1 MAKNQETPATHFWER
16 LPDQSI
22 HNPTLKKAWKEI
34 CLNAFAQNAS
44 RGEIS
49 DGLDFEIEILNIL
62 ILDILTPTLQ
72 ENIGSYLSKKL
83 SNDDV
88 ISFLENPE
96 NIIILDFNDPL
107 DKEYYDYF
115 FTIRLINRPLK
126 RVYDFLTYH
135 LKNTFK
141 SDQSRFRNFLDYA
154 ILKDNG
160 NLLND
165 DQRSIISNYF
175 KDPGHQP
182 EYSGPTARESAII
195 LFLNVESK
203 QESESKPKRAWLE
216 RHAIKL
222 NIGVSSFSK
231 KFFDVQKDFK
241 NCNSVLIQEI
251 KSVYPFLNQEA
262 KKVADSQIQRIS
274 QSALQPKKLK
284 RF

>member
-1 MAKNQETPATHFWER
+1 MAKNQETTTTNYWET

-22 HNPTLKKAWKEI
+22 HSPTLKRAWKEI
-34 CLNAFAQNAS
+34 WLNAFAQNVR

-49 DGLDFEIEILNIL
+49 DALDFEIEILNIL

-72 ENIGSYLSKKL
+72 EKIGLYLSKKL
-83 SNDDV
+83 SNGD
-88 ISFLENPE
+88 IKSFLENPK
-96 NIIILDFNDPL
+96 NFIILDFNDPL
-107 DKEYYDYF
+107 DKEYFDYF

-126 RVYDFLTYH
+126 RAYDFLTYH

-141 SDQSRFRNFLDYA
+141 SDQSRFKNFLDYA

-175 KDPGHQP
+175 IDPSHQP
-182 EYSGPTARESAII
+182 EHSSPTARESAII
-195 LFLNVESK
+195 LFINVESK

-216 RHAIKL
+216 RHARKL

-274 QSALQPKKLK
+274 QSALKPKKSK
-284 RF
+284 RL